1 MAFQTSRLKHL
12 FPTLFNRKTTNNPY
26 NSNYSDMSDEEKN
39 KLVEE
44 VMNGFDFEQVYCIE
58 YLREMESEKWHT
70 IDELK
75 YTAEKFLRMALEHQ
89 DREFWWAGGLNGH
102 GGLCAC
108 YDDKWG
114 LSLNYIAVAKKVRIK
129 KDEQ

>member
-26 NSNYSDMSDEEKN
+26 NWNYSDMSDEEKN

-75 YTAEKFLRMALEHQ
+75 ETAEKFLRMALEHQ